1 MMRVLRRALAQTQKE
16 LFQFRRDPLTVMLA
30 FVLPFVAMLMY
41 GFATKLEAKDI
52 PVAIANY
59 DSGKFSRD
67 YIDCIFAS
75 GQFIPIT
82 WSGKHVLDPLDDGE
96 AKATIVI
103 PPEFSRKLKQ
113 RQRAEVQVLI
123 DGTDVNNAR
132 IIKNGLLALTES
144 YLAQEGLPQKRSLV
158 TPRIRLWFNPG
169 RKETLHIVPGAIAL
183 VTWIFPALL
192 AAFAMVREKEQGT
205 ILQLYASSITAFELI
220 LGKAIAYFCI
230 GMAVSAIV
238 ILESF
243 IVFQVPFVGN
253 PLAFFICTVLYVA
266 SGVVFGTWAGTRAN
280 NQMAAVQIC
289 AMVGFLGSMLLSG
302 FIYPIRNI
310 TYPISLISNVVA
322 ARYYIEAARDAFVR
336 GGSWTAHW
344 YAPVMLAGITLFFLA
359 LGVAGM
365 RKMQLS
371 K

>member
-1 MMRVLRRALAQTQKE
+1 MRILRRALAQTQKE
-16 LFQFRRDPLTVMLA
+16 LFQFRRDPLTVGLA
-30 FVLPFVAMLMY
+30 FFLPFVALLMY
-41 GFATKLEAKDI
+41 GFATRLEAKDI

-59 DSGKFSRD
+59 DSGKLSRD
-67 YIDCIFAS
+67 YVDSIFAS
-75 GQFIPIT
+75 GQFVPIA
-82 WSGKHVLDPLDDGE
+82 WSGKHVLEPLDDSA

-113 RQRAEVQVLI
+113 GQKVDVQVLI

-132 IIKNGLLALTES
+132 IVKNGLLALTES
-144 YLAQEGLPQKRSLV
+144 FLGQERLPRKVPLV
-158 TPRIRLWFNPG
+158 TPKLRLWFNPG

-192 AAFAMVREKEQGT
+192 SAFAMVREKEQGT

-220 LGKAIAYFCI
+220 LGKSIAYFCI
-230 GMAVSAIV
+230 GMAETALV
-238 ILESF
+238 ITEAVV
-243 IVFQVPFVGN
+243 VFQIPFVGN
-253 PLAFFICTVLYVA
+253 PFVFLLCTVLYVA
-266 SGVVFGTWAGTRAN
+266 SGVVFGVWAGTRAS

-310 TYPISLISNVVA
+310 TYPVSLLSNVVA

-344 YAPVMLAGITLFFLA
+344 YAPVMLAGITLFFLT

>member
-1 MMRVLRRALAQTQKE
+1 MRILRRALAQTNKE

-30 FVLPFVAMLMY
+30 FVLPFVALLMY
-41 GFATKLEAKDI
+41 GFATRLEAKDI
-52 PVAIANY
+52 PVAVVNY
-59 DSGKFSRD
+59 DVGKLSRD
-67 YIDCIFAS
+67 FVDAICAS
-75 GQFIPIT
+75 KQFIAVSWP
-82 WSGKHVLDPLDDGE
+82 GRHVMEPLDDNT

-103 PPEFSRKLKQ
+103 PPEFSRRIKEGLHTNIQ
-113 RQRAEVQVLI
+113 ILI

-132 IIKNGLLALTES
+132 IIKNGFIALTQS
-144 YLAQEGLPQKRSLV
+144 FLAQEKLPHKTPAVR
-158 TPRIRLWFNPG
+158 PRIRLWFNPG
-169 RKETLHIVPGAIAL
+169 RKESLHIVPGAIAL

-220 LGKAIAYFCI
+220 LGKAIAYFCVGFI
-230 GMAVSAIV
+230 ESCIVVTEGMV
-238 ILESF
+238 
-243 IVFQVPFVGN
+243 VFGLSFVGN
-253 PLAFFICTVLYVA
+253 PLAFLLCTILYVA
-266 SGVVFGTWAGTRAN
+266 SGVVFGLWAGTRAS

-310 TYPISLISNVVA
+310 TYPVSLLSNIVA
-322 ARYYIEAARDAFVR
+322 ARYYIEASRDAFVR
-336 GGSWTAHW
+336 GGNPLAHW
-344 YAPVMLAGITLFFLA
+344 YIPVFLLGITSFFL
-359 LGVAGM
+359 LIGVAGM